1 VDEPLAN
8 QDVLVEHGT
17 LGVEMEAAGLYTVAA
32 EHGVRA
38 LCLTT
43 VTDGVAGAADLSPR
57 QREEE
62 LLRMA
67 EVALDVLVA

>member
-1 VDEPLAN
+1 M
-8 QDVLVEHGT
+8 EHGT
-17 LGVEMEAAGLYTVAA
+17 LGVEMEAAGLYAVAA
-32 EHGVRA
+32 EHGARA

-43 VTDGVAGAADLSPR
+43 VTDGVAGETDLDSR

-67 EVALDVLVA
+67 EVALDVLAGC